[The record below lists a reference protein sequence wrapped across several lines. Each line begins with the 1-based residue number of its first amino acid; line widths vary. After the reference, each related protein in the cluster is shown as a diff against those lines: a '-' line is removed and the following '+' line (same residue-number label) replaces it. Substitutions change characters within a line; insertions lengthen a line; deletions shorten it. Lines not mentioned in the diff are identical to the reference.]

1 VHGFG
6 GALDGLVGGI
16 RRRAQPRADGDRA
29 QVYGYTAPGS
39 AHTVL
44 SDEPFYTEE
53 VNGQRFV
60 DWVTR
65 LIARKPVDDVHCR
78 QCRVG

>member
-1 VHGFG
+1 VC
-6 GALDGLVGGI
+6 
-16 RRRAQPRADGDRA
+16 
-29 QVYGYTAPGS
+29 GYTAPGS
-39 AHTVL
+39 ADTVL
-44 SDEPFYTEE
+44 NDEPFYTEE

-65 LIARKPVDDVHCR
+65 LIERKPVDDVHCR